1 VSPVSPPDPAP
12 RPPPVP
18 KPQLAIIIPHYN
30 DADRLA
36 RCLRALAPQLAAL
49 PGIETLVV
57 DNASPTDPAPLVAG
71 IADAA
76 GVQIACL
83 RETARGAAAAR
94 NRGVHDSTAP
104 LIAFL
109 DCDCVPAPD
118 WLARC
123 VAAAEL
129 GDLVGGRVDT
139 FDETPPPRS
148 GAEAF
153 ETVFAFHQHDY
164 VTRKGFSVT
173 ANLVTRRDVFLTTG
187 DMVPGQAETQFE
199 VSTVNIEANGYRSP
213 IPYVLPP
220 GIEREVNLGTIHLQ
234 QKNEQSMAINICNL
248 ADGDSR
254 GVYKTTDFDLRQ
266 FNRLKMYVHAEK
278 ATEEDELKTGDLTA
292 FIRMGSDFT
301 QDYYEYE
308 VPLEF
313 TPWNTSSANP
323 RDIWPENNE
332 LDLELSKL
340 VDAKRQRNDEM
351 NQPNSNLTS
360 STPYSVQDG
369 NRTITVVGNP
379 SLSDVKAIMIGVRNP
394 KKRSIFDDDDGLPK
408 CAAIWFNELR
418 LTDFNDQ
425 SGWAATARMNA
436 LLADIGNV
444 MVSGS
449 YSTPGFGSIEK
460 KGYRNGKLK
469 PSLSLTSQQTCNWAS
484 FSPKTLD

>member
-1 VSPVSPPDPAP
+1 MSPVSPPDPAP

-187 DMVPGQAETQFE
+187 DMVPGLAEDMDWCRRATACGFRLVYDDDLR
-199 VSTVNIEANGYRSP
+199 VSHPTRQDWAALLRKW
-213 IPYVLPP
+213 
-220 GIEREVNLGTIHLQ
+220 R
-234 QKNEQSMAINICNL
+234 
-248 ADGDSR
+248 R
-254 GVYKTTDFDLRQ
+254 TTDETFLLHGIDAGTGPAARLTWALRAAVVLASGPAHLPRVWRAPALASRLERRRASVTLLRLRAVRAGWMLRQ
-266 FNRLKMYVHAEK
+266 ALR
-278 ATEEDELKTGDLTA
+278 G
-292 FIRMGSDFT
+292 
-301 QDYYEYE
+301 
-308 VPLEF
+308 
-313 TPWNTSSANP
+313 P
-323 RDIWPENNE
+323 R
-332 LDLELSKL
+332 
-340 VDAKRQRNDEM
+340 
-351 NQPNSNLTS
+351 
-360 STPYSVQDG
+360 G
-369 NRTITVVGNP
+369 
-379 SLSDVKAIMIGVRNP
+379 
-394 KKRSIFDDDDGLPK
+394 
-408 CAAIWFNELR
+408 
-418 LTDFNDQ
+418 
-425 SGWAATARMNA
+425 
-436 LLADIGNV
+436 
-444 MVSGS
+444 
-449 YSTPGFGSIEK
+449 
-460 KGYRNGKLK
+460 
-469 PSLSLTSQQTCNWAS
+469 
-484 FSPKTLD
+484 